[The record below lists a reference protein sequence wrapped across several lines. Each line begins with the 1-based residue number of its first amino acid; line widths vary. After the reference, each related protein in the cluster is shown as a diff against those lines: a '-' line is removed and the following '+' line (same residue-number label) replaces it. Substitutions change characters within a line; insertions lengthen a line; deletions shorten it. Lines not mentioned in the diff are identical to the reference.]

1 MNAPVILD
9 RRRVLAGGGALI
21 VSFSLGNAF
30 AQDQTKPA
38 AAPAPNPPAPT
49 PPGSL
54 KGAPFLDS
62 WIRIDADG
70 SITVFTGKAELG
82 QGFKTAFQQIAAEEL
97 DVPFESLKVI
107 TADTGRTANE
117 GYTSGSNSMKD
128 SGVAIQN
135 AAAQVRQILVA
146 EAARRLDLPVERFRT
161 ENGAVIA
168 SDGQRFAYGE
178 LVAADM
184 LHLEAQPKSKL
195 KDPATFKVMGQS
207 VPRVDIPAKVT
218 GGAAYVQ
225 DMRLPGMVH
234 ARVVRPPSYGAQLTE
249 CDASAIEKLPGVIKV
264 VRDGNF
270 LAVVAKKEFQAVKA
284 MRALSAA
291 AKWKETPGLPKQ
303 DDLFQV
309 ITSLPSQDTTIFQ
322 RDNQLTGGQKT
333 IEATYTRPY
342 QAHGSIGPSCAVAQS
357 VNDVMTVWTHT
368 QGVFPDRQGIAEM
381 LRVPPASVRLIHVEG
396 SGCYGHNGADDAA
409 ADAALIARALPGT
422 PVRVHWMREQEHAW
436 EPFGPAM
443 VTKLKASLDGNGAI
457 SDWNF
462 EVWSNTH
469 SMRPGGAGSMLAAQ
483 HMAQPFAVPAPKPLP
498 LPEGGGDRNAIP
510 IYTFPNAHVVHHFIP
525 AMPLRISAMRSLGA
539 YHNVFSIE
547 SFMDEL
553 AAAAGADPVEFRLKH
568 LDDPRGRAV
577 IEKAAQGFGWLKGQ
591 EAPQDRGFGFAF
603 ARYKNLAAY
612 CAIAT
617 EVEVNR
623 ETGRPRLVRAVAA
636 VDSGQVVN
644 PDGLINQIEGA
655 IVQSMSWTLYESVTF
670 DDTRI
675 TSIDWQTYPILR
687 FNSVPESIDVH
698 IINRPGLPFLGSG
711 ETGQGPAAASI
722 ANAIANATGKRL
734 RDLPLSRRR
743 IKDAIDA

>member
-1 MNAPVILD
+1 MNGRVILD

-21 VSFSLGNAF
+21 VSFSLGDAF
-30 AQDQTKPA
+30 AQAPPAPA
-38 AAPAPNPPAPT
+38 AAPPPNL
-49 PPGSL
+49 PGSL

-70 SITVFTGKAELG
+70 SITAFTGKSELG

-97 DVPFESLKVI
+97 DVSFDSVKVV
-107 TADTGRTANE
+107 TADTRLTANE

-128 SGVAIQN
+128 SGTAIQN
-135 AAAQVRQILVA
+135 AAAQVRGILVA
-146 EAARRLDLPVERFRT
+146 EAARRLDQREENLRT

-168 SDGQRFAYGE
+168 PDGRRLAYGD
-178 LVAADM
+178 LVGADM
-184 LHLEAQPKSKL
+184 LHVQAQPKSKL
-195 KDPATFKVMGQS
+195 KDPSTFKIMGQPI
-207 VPRVDIPAKVT
+207 PRVDIPAKVT

-234 ARVVRPPSYGAQLTE
+234 ARVVRPPSYGAQLT
-249 CDASAIEKLPGVIKV
+249 DLDTAAVEKLPGVVKV

-270 LAVVAKKEFQAVKA
+270 LAVVATKQFQAIKA
-284 MRALSAA
+284 MAALSAA
-291 AKWKETPGLPKQ
+291 AKWKETATLPKQ
-303 DDLFQV
+303 DDLPRV
-309 ITSLPSQDTTIFQ
+309 LTSLPSQDTTIFQ
-322 RDNQLTGGQKT
+322 QSSPSAAGEKT

-342 QAHGSIGPSCAVAQS
+342 QAHGSIGPSCAVAQFA
-357 VNDVMTVWTHT
+357 DGAMTVWTHT
-368 QGVFPDRQGIAEM
+368 QGVYPDRQGIAEM
-381 LRVPPASVRLIHVEG
+381 LRMPPASVRCIHVEG

-409 ADAALIARALPGT
+409 ADAALIARALPGVPIRLQWT
-422 PVRVHWMREQEHAW
+422 REQEHAW

-443 VTKLKASLDGNGAI
+443 VTRLQASLDGQGTI

-462 EVWSNTH
+462 DVWSNTH
-469 SMRPGGAGSMLAAQ
+469 SMRPGGAGWMLAAQ

-510 IYTFPNAHVVHHFIP
+510 IYKFPNAKVVHHFIP
-525 AMPLRISAMRSLGA
+525 AMPLRISAMRALGA

-553 AAAAGADPVEFRLKH
+553 AHAAGADPVEFRLKH
-568 LDDPRGRAV
+568 LDDPRGRDV
-577 IEKAAQGFGWLKGQ
+577 IDKAAQEFGWRKGQ
-591 EAPQDRGFGFAF
+591 KASQDRGFGFAF

-655 IVQSMSWTLYESVTF
+655 IVQSMSWTLYESVSF

-687 FNSVPESIDVH
+687 FNAVPDSVEVH
-698 IINRPGLPFLGSG
+698 IINRPGQPFLGSG

-722 ANAIANATGKRL
+722 ANAIAHATGKRL
-734 RDLPLSRRR
+734 RDLPLTRKR

>member
-9 RRRVLAGGGALI
+9 RRRMLAGGGALI

-30 AQDQTKPA
+30 AQGQGAPA
-38 AAPAPNPPAPT
+38 AVPPPSL
-49 PPGSL
+49 PGSL

-70 SITVFTGKAELG
+70 SITVFTGKAEIG
-82 QGFKTAFQQIAAEEL
+82 QGFRTAFQQIAAEEL
-97 DVPFESLKVI
+97 DVPFESLKVV
-107 TADTGRTANE
+107 TADTKFTANE

-128 SGVAIQN
+128 SGTAIQN
-135 AAAQVRQILVA
+135 AAAQVRGLLVA
-146 EAARRLDLPVERFRT
+146 EAARRLDVPVESLRT
-161 ENGAVIA
+161 ENAVVIA
-168 SDGQRFAYGE
+168 PDGRRLRYGE

-184 LHLEAQPKSKL
+184 LHVQAQPKSKL
-195 KDPATFKVMGQS
+195 KDPSTFKVMGQP

-225 DMRLPGMVH
+225 DLRLPGMVH

-249 CDASAIEKLPGVIKV
+249 CDTGAIEKLPGVVKI

-270 LAVVAKKEFQAVKA
+270 LAVVANGEFRAIKA
-284 MRALSAA
+284 MNALATA

-303 DDLFQV
+303 DDLLRV
-309 ITSLPSQDTTIFQ
+309 LTSLPSQDSTIFQ
-322 RDNQLTGGQKT
+322 QGNPSDAGQKT
-333 IEATYTRPY
+333 VEATYTRPY
-342 QAHGSIGPSCAVAQS
+342 QAHGSIGPSCAVAQFT
-357 VNDVMTVWTHT
+357 DGAMTVWTHT
-368 QGVFPDRQGIAEM
+368 QGVYPDRQGIAEM
-381 LRVPPASVRLIHVEG
+381 LRMPPANVRCIHVEG

-409 ADAALIARALPGT
+409 ADAALIARALPGV
-422 PVRVHWMREQEHAW
+422 PVRVQWTREQEHAW

-443 VTKLKASLDGNGAI
+443 VTRLKASLDGDGAI

-469 SMRPGGAGSMLAAQ
+469 SMRPGGAGSMLAGQ
-483 HMAQPFAVPAPKPLP
+483 HMAQPFAAPAPRPLP

-510 IYTFPNAHVVHHFIP
+510 IYKFPNAKVVHHFIP
-525 AMPLRISAMRSLGA
+525 AMPLRISAMRALGA

-553 AAAAGADPVEFRLKH
+553 ASAAGADPVEFRLKH
-568 LDDPRGRAV
+568 LDDPRGRE
-577 IEKAAQGFGWLKGQ
+577 IINKAALEFGWRKGQ
-591 EAPQDRGFGFAF
+591 KAPRDRGFGFAF

-617 EVEVNR
+617 EVEVHR
-623 ETGRPRLVRAVAA
+623 ETGRPWLVRAVAA

-687 FNSVPESIDVH
+687 FNSVPESVAVH
-698 IINRPGLPFLGSG
+698 IINRPGQPFLGSG

-734 RDLPLSRRR
+734 RDLPLTRKR

>member
-1 MNAPVILD
+1 MNAAVNID

-21 VSFSLGNAF
+21 VSFSLSGAL
-30 AQDQTKPA
+30 AQQQG
-38 AAPAPNPPAPT
+38 APAPAPAPS

-54 KGAPFLDS
+54 KTSPYLDA
-62 WIRIDADG
+62 WIRIDANG
-70 SITVFTGKAELG
+70 SIEVFTGKAELG

-97 DVPFESLKVI
+97 DVAFESLKVT
-107 TADTGRTANE
+107 TADTGLTANE

-128 SGVAIQN
+128 SGTAIQN
-135 AAAQVRQILVA
+135 AAAQARELLLA
-146 EAARRLDLPVERFRT
+146 EAANRLGLSVET
-161 ENGAVIA
+161 LWTADGAVIA
-168 SDGQRFAYGE
+168 PDGKRLSYGE
-178 LVAADM
+178 LVRDDM
-184 LHLEAQPKSKL
+184 LHVQAQPKSKL
-195 KDPATFKVMGQS
+195 KDPATFKIIGRS

-234 ARVVRPPSYGAQLTE
+234 ARIVRPPSYGAQLTE
-249 CDASAIEKLPGVIKV
+249 CDTAAVEKLPGVVKV

-270 LAVVAKKEFQAVKA
+270 LAVVAEKEFQSIKA
-284 MRALSAA
+284 MNALAAA
-291 AKWKETPGLPKQ
+291 AKWQETASLPKQ
-303 DDLFQV
+303 DDLLAVLTGLPAQ
-309 ITSLPSQDTTIFQ
+309 TSTIFERGKSQ
-322 RDNQLTGGQKT
+322 ATGQKT

-342 QAHGSIGPSCAVAQS
+342 QAHGSIGPSCAVAQLI
-357 VNDVMTVWTHT
+357 DGAMTVWTHT
-368 QGVFPDRQGIAEM
+368 QGVYPDRQGIAEM
-381 LRVPPASVRLIHVEG
+381 LRMPPDSVRLIHVEG

-409 ADAALIARALPGT
+409 ADAALIARALPGR
-422 PVRVHWMREQEHAW
+422 PVRVQWMREQEHAW

-443 VTKLKASLDGNGAI
+443 VTKLKASLDGNGKI
-457 SDWNF
+457 SDWHF
-462 EVWSNTH
+462 DVWSNTH

-483 HMAQPFAVPAPKPLP
+483 HMAQPFAVPAPRPLP

-510 IYTFPNAHVVHHFIP
+510 IYAFPNAQVVHHFIP
-525 AMPLRISAMRSLGA
+525 AMPLRISAMRALGA

-553 AAAAGADPVEFRLKH
+553 AGLAGADPVEFRLKH
-568 LDDPRGRAV
+568 LEDQRGRAV
-577 IEKAAQGFGWLKGQ
+577 IEKAAQNFGWRSGQ
-591 EAPQDRGFGFAF
+591 KAPQDRGFGFAF

-612 CAIAT
+612 CAIAS

-655 IVQSMSWTLYESVTF
+655 IVQSMSWTLYESVSF

-687 FNSVPESIDVH
+687 FDAVPDSVEVH
-698 IINRPGLPFLGSG
+698 IINRPGQPFLGSG

-734 RDLPLSRRR
+734 RNLPLTRKR
-743 IKDAIDA
+743 IKQAIDA

>member
-21 VSFSLGNAF
+21 VSFSLTDAF
-30 AQDQTKPA
+30 AQDQAPA
-38 AAPAPNPPAPT
+38 VAPAPK

-54 KGAPFLDS
+54 ATAPYLDS

-70 SITVFTGKAELG
+70 SITAFTGKAELG

-97 DVPFESLKVI
+97 DVPFGSLKVV
-107 TADTGRTANE
+107 TADTRLTANE
-117 GYTSGSNSMKD
+117 GYTSGSHSMQD
-128 SGVAIQN
+128 SGTAIQN
-135 AAAQVRQILVA
+135 AAAQVRELLVA
-146 EAARRLDLPVERFRT
+146 EAARRLDLPAENLRT

-168 SDGQRFAYGE
+168 PDGRRLGYGE

-184 LHLEAQPKSKL
+184 LHVQAQATSTL
-195 KDPATFKVMGQS
+195 KDPAKYAVMGQAI
-207 VPRVDIPAKVT
+207 PRVDIPAKVT

-234 ARVVRPPSYGAQLTE
+234 ARVVRPPSYGAQLTD
-249 CDASAIEKLPGVIKV
+249 CDASAVEKLPGVVKV

-270 LAVVAKKEFQAVKA
+270 LAVVAKKEFQSVKA
-284 MRALSAA
+284 MKVLSAV
-291 AKWKETPGLPKQ
+291 AKWKETPSLPKQ
-303 DDLFQV
+303 DDLLSV
-309 ITSLPSQDTTIFQ
+309 LTGLPSQDSTIFQ
-322 RDNQLTGGQKT
+322 QGNPSAVGGKT

-357 VNDVMTVWTHT
+357 VNDAMTVWTHT
-368 QGVFPDRQGIAEM
+368 QGVYPDRQGIAEM

-409 ADAALIARALPGT
+409 ADAALIARALPGV
-422 PVRVHWMREQEHAW
+422 PVRVQWTREQEHAW

-443 VTKLKASLDGNGAI
+443 VTKLKASLDSSGAI

-510 IYTFPNAHVVHHFIP
+510 IYKFPNAHVVHHFIP
-525 AMPLRISAMRSLGA
+525 AMPVRISAMRALGA

-553 AAAAGADPVEFRLKH
+553 TTAAGADSVEFRLRH
-568 LDDPRGRAV
+568 LDDARGRDV
-577 IEKAAQGFGWLKGQ
+577 INKAAQEFGWKKGQ
-591 EAPQDRGFGFAF
+591 KAPQDRGFGFAF

-617 EVEVNR
+617 EVEVNS

-687 FNSVPESIDVH
+687 FNSVPDSIDVH
-698 IINRPGLPFLGSG
+698 IINRPGQPFLGSG

-722 ANAIANATGKRL
+722 ANAITNATGKRL
-734 RDLPLSRRR
+734 RNLPLTRKR